1 MFSFISKNWAAQPL
15 VDYETV
21 LNFISST
28 ETETGLTIKACL
40 IDKQYEKG
48 IKISEGQM
56 RGLSIKRHTLRP
68 NWNYSIC
75 PSKM

>member
-1 MFSFISKNWAAQPL
+1 
-15 VDYETV
+15 

-28 ETETGLTIKACL
+28 ETEAGLTIKTCL
-40 IDKQYEKG
+40 IDKQYHKG

-56 RGLSIKRHTLRP
+56 RELCIQRHTLRP